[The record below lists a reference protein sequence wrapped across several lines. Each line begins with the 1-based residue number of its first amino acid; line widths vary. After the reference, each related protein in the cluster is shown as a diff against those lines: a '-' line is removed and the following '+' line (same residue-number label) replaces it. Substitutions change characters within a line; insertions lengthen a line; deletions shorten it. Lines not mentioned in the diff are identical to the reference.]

1 MLERIREISH
11 LLGVDP
17 FWIWLT
23 IGLVLLLLAVKCR
36 YPWKPEWKSKKTKDK
51 DDKEVTIYYHWDK

>member
-11 LLGVDP
+11 LLGVNP
-17 FWIWLT
+17 LWIWLT
-23 IGLVLLLLAVKCR
+23 IGLTLLLLVVKCM

-51 DDKEVTIYYHWDK
+51 DGKEVTIYYHLDK